1 MFIVVIFNE
10 RLSIWLSKFDCY
22 LHAENSSKPQYSTV
36 NGVFPSSNGTYLANK
51 NIKHS
56 KGVSDLYLGWD
67 LSPSYRHFVNIIYNL
82 KVQ

>member
-1 MFIVVIFNE
+1 MKDYPFGYQSLIIICM
-10 RLSIWLSKFDCY
+10 L
-22 LHAENSSKPQYSTV
+22 ENSSKPQHSTV

-56 KGVSDLYLGWD
+56 KGVSDLYLGWN